1 MEVEISERYV
11 ASKKDYWDYYST
23 MKTSFDKGR
32 EEGREEGRKEGR
44 EEGEHIKALD
54 TARKM
59 RSDGMNPL
67 HDTLVLQSKR
77 LRQYPDN
84 EPRFDASFW

>member
-32 EEGREEGRKEGR
+32 EEGREERSLEIARSLKRMGIATSDIVVATGLTA
-44 EEGEHIKALD
+44 EEIEAL
-54 TARKM
+54 
-59 RSDGMNPL
+59 
-67 HDTLVLQSKR
+67 
-77 LRQYPDN
+77 
-84 EPRFDASFW
+84 